1 MFNFFIF
8 RKKGAWKLQPPLTDQ
23 GPTRFLFPALKM
35 VKLLLCN
42 YCEIEYRHLWNDS
55 VGDGTLDNGRVHL
68 VQNVWW
74 KYPFPC
80 GQDVRGVHRTV
91 IVL

>member
-1 MFNFFIF
+1 MFNFFHF
-8 RKKGAWKLQPPLTDQ
+8 SKKGGLEITATIDRS
-23 GPTRFLFPALKM
+23 GPTRFLFPGLKM

-80 GQDVRGVHRTV
+80 GQDVRGVHRTA